1 MSSHFVQAAVLA
13 LAVGSVAFTLTRSKI
28 SSSYRVWLAGRAPK
42 NKFWQ
47 WMFDLFSCPYCLS
60 HWLTFI
66 AVAVYRPWIISR
78 PFAGTGWVVIQFV
91 VTSLAVVA
99 GAALTTLVIKKGIE
113 K

>member
-1 MSSHFVQAAVLA
+1 MTDHFAQAAVLA
-13 LAVGSVAFTLTRSKI
+13 LAVGSVAFTMTRSKI
-28 SSSYRVWLAGRAPK
+28 SSPYRVWLAKRAPRS
-42 NKFWQ
+42 KFWQ
-47 WMFDLFSCPYCLS
+47 WVFDLFACPYCLS
-60 HWLTFI
+60 HWLAFI

-78 PFAGTGWVVIQFV
+78 PFAETGWVAVQFT